1 MTFNSKIRLGFLASA
16 VALAFAAPSAYANGD
31 RSARN
36 IITDP
41 GGTSGGPAAVR
52 TEQVKKKSSGVAP
65 DSGKTVRGLHTDP
78 GGTADSPAAVHTPEV
93 MQKPSRS
100 VAPDTGRTVG
110 GLHTDPGG
118 TPDSPAAV
126 HTEQVMKKKS
136 VSVDT
141 VVPLSKPVY

>member
-16 VALAFAAPSAYANGD
+16 VALAFAAPSALANGD
-31 RSARN
+31 RTARN

-41 GGTSGGPAAVR
+41 GGTSGAPAAVR
-52 TEQVKKKSSGVAP
+52 TEQLKKKSSGVAT
-65 DSGKTVRGLHTDP
+65 DSGKT
-78 GGTADSPAAVHTPEV
+78 A
-93 MQKPSRS
+93 
-100 VAPDTGRTVG
+100 G

-126 HTEQVMKKKS
+126 HTPAVMQRTSSGVAPDTGKWVGGYHTDPGGTPDSPAAIHTERVMKKKS

-141 VVPLSKPVY
+141 VVPLSRPAY